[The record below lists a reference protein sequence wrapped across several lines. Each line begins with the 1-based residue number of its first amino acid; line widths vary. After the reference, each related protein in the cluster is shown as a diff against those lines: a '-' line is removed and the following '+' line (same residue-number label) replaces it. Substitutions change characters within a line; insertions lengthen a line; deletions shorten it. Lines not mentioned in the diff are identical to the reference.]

1 MCYLIYNVTK
11 LVATDSKSASLL
23 WLFVCLFF
31 ATVVALLDYSKAL
44 SGTCWCVTICF
55 FPPSENAHSWWC
67 LAHSIHTEILFAS
80 FPPRQHVVIWFLV
93 KKCSFGAADLP
104 VNMGPWVPPHLSSF
118 GVSWDNRFWKEMALL
133 LGPVKIGGADAQQDR
148 CSVLH
153 TGGVYRGLQRLAYIH
168 LCTWGDKW
176 KNVTQTV
183 QHHSRGRIVF

>member
-1 MCYLIYNVTK
+1 MCSLIYNVTN
-11 LVATDSKSASLL
+11 LVATDSKRASLL
-23 WLFVCLFF
+23 WLFFF
-31 ATVVALLDYSKAL
+31 ATLVALFAVKLCQAL
-44 SGTCWCVTICF
+44 VGVSQYVSC
-55 FPPSENAHSWWC
+55 PPSENAHSWWC
-67 LAHSIHTEILFAS
+67 LAHSIHTKILIAS

-104 VNMGPWVPPHLSSF
+104 VNMGPCSPPHLSSF
-118 GVSWDNRFWKEMALL
+118 GVSGDNRLRKEMPLL